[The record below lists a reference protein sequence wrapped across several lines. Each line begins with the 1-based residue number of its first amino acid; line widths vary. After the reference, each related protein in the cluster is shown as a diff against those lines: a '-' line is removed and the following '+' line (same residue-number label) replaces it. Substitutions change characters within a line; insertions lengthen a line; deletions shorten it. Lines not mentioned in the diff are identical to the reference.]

1 MESYVT
7 TFRSN
12 AVKTKETCKQCRYR
26 KVRCDGRADICGNCE
41 RLSFACSF
49 SHAATPE
56 QASDDPKS
64 PGSAALARPERRR
77 ASKACDGCREQK
89 VRCSGD
95 TPQCLACKRR
105 RVDCRYPPT
114 SRKSVRAKAPKGA
127 QVDDAENSRS
137 PAASSPAQLATPV
150 SPQPSTGENEP
161 QASRRTSVSERM
173 TVPEPEPDIP
183 PPDSTELVDFF
194 FDIVY
199 QLPSYAFLYRPKTRQ
214 KWIDGSLDGSLRL
227 AISGVALSYQ
237 ESSRNP
243 GAAENLLA
251 SRWIQKAEHIVW
263 ERLETPTVS
272 RLQALLLVILYR
284 INIGQFQRAFMLLS
298 LAARAAAAMRLNHER
313 SDQHSTTLEVRR
325 RLMWCMKL
333 VERYFCIG
341 LPEFELCPQENI
353 YLRMPSC
360 EADFAE
366 GAAGMDKYGPGA
378 YPLCIKLER
387 IRRDIMRLTR
397 SLALCE
403 QPFPQLPQMVL
414 DFEKDLIAIGEQ
426 MQGGPNLTPRRLD
439 MALACPWL
447 PRVMLMHLSWHQ
459 CHCDL
464 YRLFLSG
471 FREAAPKVVLDALS
485 PTYIT
490 TAASLCFQHA
500 TAIIQILSNLNQQ
513 STQPRLLEFD
523 TAICAYHAT
532 RLVLFL
538 SRASVRGSPL
548 ISIPNTS
555 EEFALSRAELC
566 LASLKRFFP
575 SSTLAKPIIEEMTRA
590 ISLFPSSHSLVE
602 SETSQPKPTNPDR
615 KSPQVQLSAAAK
627 ARQRLAIHSLLRQAD
642 FSDGDEDDPSGP
654 YPYPYPASRVVPLVA
669 ERETERPGLG
679 SAPLINT
686 PQPDFPRTGSE
697 RRDEEV
703 HLPPIMLAVG
713 QHTPPGSV
721 FSEAGS
727 GSSRL
732 SPCVTLEWQDR
743 EWLSRG
749 FRT

>member
-1 MESYVT
+1 M
-7 TFRSN
+7 
-12 AVKTKETCKQCRYR
+12 
-26 KVRCDGRADICGNCE
+26 
-41 RLSFACSF
+41 
-49 SHAATPE
+49 
-56 QASDDPKS
+56 
-64 PGSAALARPERRR
+64 
-77 ASKACDGCREQK
+77 
-89 VRCSGD
+89 
-95 TPQCLACKRR
+95 
-105 RVDCRYPPT
+105 
-114 SRKSVRAKAPKGA
+114 
-127 QVDDAENSRS
+127 
-137 PAASSPAQLATPV
+137 
-150 SPQPSTGENEP
+150 
-161 QASRRTSVSERM
+161 
-173 TVPEPEPDIP
+173 DIP
-183 PPDSTELVDFF
+183 PPDSTTLVDYF
-194 FDIVY
+194 FDVVY
-199 QLPSYAFLYRPKTRQ
+199 QLPSYAFLYRPKTLH
-214 KWIDGSLDGSLRL
+214 KWIDGSLDGALRL

-237 ESSRNP
+237 ESARNP
-243 GAAENLLA
+243 GATEHPLA

-284 INIGQFQRAFMLLS
+284 INNGQFQRAFMLLA

-325 RLMWCMKL
+325 RVMWCMKL

-403 QPFPQLPQMVL
+403 HPFPQLPQMVL

-426 MQGGPNLTPRRLD
+426 MTPSGPNLTPEKI
-439 MALACPWL
+439 ALAMACPWL

-490 TAASLCFQHA
+490 TAASLCFAHA
-500 TAIIQILSNLNQQ
+500 GAIIQILSNLNQQ
-513 STQPRLLEFD
+513 STQARLLEFD

-548 ISIPNTS
+548 INIPNTT

-566 LASLKRFFP
+566 LAALKRFFP

-590 ISLFPSSHSLVE
+590 ISSFRSGQSLVE
-602 SETSQPKPTNPDR
+602 PESGQTSSDR

-642 FSDGDEDDPSGP
+642 FPDGDEDDPSSP
-654 YPYPYPASRVVPLVA
+654 YPYPYPASRTVPPVF
-669 ERETERPGLG
+669 ERETDHPGLG
-679 SAPLINT
+679 SAPVVNT

-697 RRDEEV
+697 REEV
-703 HLPPIMLAVG
+703 VLPSIMDMVVG
-713 QHTPPGSV
+713 QTTPLGSELASGGSR
-721 FSEAGS
+721 FSPH
-727 GSSRL
+727 
-732 SPCVTLEWQDR
+732 SPFVTLEWQDR

>member
-1 MESYVT
+1 MYRESL
-7 TFRSN
+7 
-12 AVKTKETCKQCRYR
+12 R
-26 KVRCDGRADICGNCE
+26 K
-41 RLSFACSF
+41 
-49 SHAATPE
+49 
-56 QASDDPKS
+56 
-64 PGSAALARPERRR
+64 PGS
-77 ASKACDGCREQK
+77 
-89 VRCSGD
+89 
-95 TPQCLACKRR
+95 T
-105 RVDCRYPPT
+105 
-114 SRKSVRAKAPKGA
+114 
-127 QVDDAENSRS
+127 EN
-137 PAASSPAQLATPV
+137 P
-150 SPQPSTGENEP
+150 
-161 QASRRTSVSERM
+161 
-173 TVPEPEPDIP
+173 
-183 PPDSTELVDFF
+183 
-194 FDIVY
+194 
-199 QLPSYAFLYRPKTRQ
+199 
-214 KWIDGSLDGSLRL
+214 
-227 AISGVALSYQ
+227 
-237 ESSRNP
+237 
-243 GAAENLLA
+243 LA
-251 SRWIQKAEHIVW
+251 SNWIQKAEHIVW

-325 RLMWCMKL
+325 RVMWCMKL

-366 GAAGMDKYGPGA
+366 GAAGMEKFGPGA

-414 DFEKDLIAIGEQ
+414 DFEKDLVAIGEQ
-426 MQGGPNLTPRRLD
+426 MQGGPNLTPDKLAL
-439 MALACPWL
+439 ALACPWL
-447 PRVMLMHLSWHQ
+447 PRVVLLHLSWHQ

-464 YRLFLSG
+464 YRLFLAG
-471 FREAAPKVVLDALS
+471 FREAAPKVVLDDLA

-490 TAASLCFQHA
+490 TAASLCFRHA

-538 SRASVRGSPL
+538 SRASQTSP
-548 ISIPNTS
+548 IPLNINTT

-575 SSTLAKPIIEEMTRA
+575 ASTLAKPIIEEMTRA
-590 ISLFPSSHSLVE
+590 ISAFPSAHSLVE
-602 SETSQPKPTNPDR
+602 PEKQPSKD
-615 KSPQVQLSAAAK
+615 KSPQQQLSAAAK

-642 FSDGDEDDPSGP
+642 FSDGDEDDPSAP
-654 YPYPYPASRVVPLVA
+654 YPYPPAPRREQMVPERVV
-669 ERETERPGLG
+669 ERPGLG
-679 SAPLINT
+679 SAPVVNE
-686 PQPDFPRTGSE
+686 PRPDFPYL
-697 RRDEEV
+697 RRGAE
-703 HLPPIMLAVG
+703 IYMG
-713 QHTPPGSV
+713 QTPPGSV
-721 FSEAGS
+721 FSETGS
-727 GSSRL
+727 GSRSGQVT
-732 SPCVTLEWQDR
+732 PHTEFVTLEWQDR

-749 FRT
+749 FRCT

>member
-1 MESYVT
+1 M
-7 TFRSN
+7 
-12 AVKTKETCKQCRYR
+12 
-26 KVRCDGRADICGNCE
+26 
-41 RLSFACSF
+41 
-49 SHAATPE
+49 
-56 QASDDPKS
+56 
-64 PGSAALARPERRR
+64 
-77 ASKACDGCREQK
+77 
-89 VRCSGD
+89 
-95 TPQCLACKRR
+95 
-105 RVDCRYPPT
+105 
-114 SRKSVRAKAPKGA
+114 
-127 QVDDAENSRS
+127 
-137 PAASSPAQLATPV
+137 
-150 SPQPSTGENEP
+150 
-161 QASRRTSVSERM
+161 
-173 TVPEPEPDIP
+173 
-183 PPDSTELVDFF
+183 
-194 FDIVY
+194 
-199 QLPSYAFLYRPKTRQ
+199 
-214 KWIDGSLDGSLRL
+214 
-227 AISGVALSYQ
+227 
-237 ESSRNP
+237 
-243 GAAENLLA
+243 
-251 SRWIQKAEHIVW
+251 
-263 ERLETPTVS
+263 
-272 RLQALLLVILYR
+272 LVILYR
-284 INIGQFQRAFMLLS
+284 INIGQFQRAFMLLA

-360 EADFAE
+360 EADFQE
-366 GAAGMDKYGPGA
+366 GVTGMDKYGPGA

-403 QPFPQLPQMVL
+403 QPFPQLPQIVL

-426 MQGGPNLTPRRLD
+426 MEGGPNLTPRKLD
-439 MALACPWL
+439 LALACPWL
-447 PRVMLMHLSWHQ
+447 PRIMLMHLSWHQ

-548 ISIPNTS
+548 IRIPNTT

-575 SSTLAKPIIEEMTRA
+575 SSTLARPIIEEMTRA
-590 ISLFPSSHSLVE
+590 ISSFPSNHSLVE
-602 SETSQPKPTNPDR
+602 QPESSDLPSRPQTADKT
-615 KSPQVQLSAAAK
+615 PQVQLSAAAK

-642 FSDGDEDDPSGP
+642 FSDGDEDDPSAP
-654 YPYPYPASRVVPLVA
+654 YPYPYPASRTQLPLAAGATAGAAA
-669 ERETERPGLG
+669 ERETEHPGLG
-679 SAPLINT
+679 SAPVVNT
-686 PQPDFPRTGSE
+686 PQPDFPRTGAE
-697 RRDEEV
+697 RRDEDV
-703 HLPPIMLAVG
+703 VLPPIMLAVG
-713 QHTPPGSV
+713 QGGTPRSIFFDAGG
-721 FSEAGS
+721 GS

-732 SPCVTLEWQDR
+732 SPHSPCVTLEWQDR